1 MESTDPAVS
10 AKDLITPAVIAAI
23 WAAAFGV
30 VIAALPV
37 LLIWTLG
44 ASGAGSLAVAV
55 KASLLAWPIS
65 HGAPVLVTGVAI
77 DILPLLTALFPIF
90 ILRRAA
96 MRIFKIIEPARNVIA
111 AIAIPIISVNT
122 LICFGL
128 GWLAS
133 DDVIAISPVQTAI
146 IAAVV
151 SAIAVSWG
159 AVSVYGLPKLQVPI
173 TIKLGLRV
181 GLLIAAV
188 LTVAAT
194 ILVLFRLGQNI
205 SSAVS
210 VAASIADTRT
220 EKVLVWLLTFGYLP
234 VAISW
239 GFAWLLGPGVATGVD
254 TASSF
259 AVVDQAALPALP
271 WLAALPATAVEN
283 GWYLLLIPAITAAF
297 FALLLWWSL
306 HNESYRVLFTNT
318 LTAITTI
325 TAIAIGLALLGGGSI
340 GPGRLAVFGP
350 QWLPVMGGVFVTIA
364 PAFALL
370 LVLEP
375 IRRWIV
381 TRQKRKQLDA

>member
-30 VIAALPV
+30 VIASLPV

-96 MRIFKIIEPARNVIA
+96 MRIFKIIEPTRNVIA

-159 AVSVYGLPKLQVPI
+159 AVSVYGLPKLQVPV

-194 ILVLFRLGQNI
+194 ILVLFRLGQKYFQ
-205 SSAVS
+205 
-210 VAASIADTRT
+210 R
-220 EKVLVWLLTFGYLP
+220 G
-234 VAISW
+234 
-239 GFAWLLGPGVATGVD
+239 
-254 TASSF
+254 
-259 AVVDQAALPALP
+259 Q
-271 WLAALPATAVEN
+271 
-283 GWYLLLIPAITAAF
+283 
-297 FALLLWWSL
+297 
-306 HNESYRVLFTNT
+306 RR
-318 LTAITTI
+318 
-325 TAIAIGLALLGGGSI
+325 GLDCRHSH
-340 GPGRLAVFGP
+340 
-350 QWLPVMGGVFVTIA
+350 
-364 PAFALL
+364 
-370 LVLEP
+370 
-375 IRRWIV
+375 
-381 TRQKRKQLDA
+381 